1 MSSINIKIL
10 IFSSEILILACT
22 SSSLAFLKTYY
33 AYKSNKQ
40 GDNLQSWC
48 SPFSI
53 WNQSVVP
60 HPVIMVASWPAYM
73 VSQEAGKVVWYFL
86 LFKNYPQFVVIHN
99 VDDFSIV
106 NEADIDDFLESSCF
120 FNNPMDVANLNSGS
134 SAFSFFI
141 FLNINLFILIG
152 G

>member
-1 MSSINIKIL
+1 
-10 IFSSEILILACT
+10 
-22 SSSLAFLKTYY
+22 
-33 AYKSNKQ
+33 
-40 GDNLQSWC
+40 
-48 SPFSI
+48 
-53 WNQSVVP
+53 
-60 HPVIMVASWPAYM
+60 MVASWPAYM

-120 FNNPMDVANLNSGS
+120 FNNPMDVANLISGS

>member
-1 MSSINIKIL
+1 
-10 IFSSEILILACT
+10 
-22 SSSLAFLKTYY
+22 
-33 AYKSNKQ
+33 
-40 GDNLQSWC
+40 
-48 SPFSI
+48 
-53 WNQSVVP
+53 
-60 HPVIMVASWPAYM
+60 M

-86 LFKNYPQFVVIHN
+86 LFKNYQQFVVIHT

-120 FNNPMDVANLNSGS
+120 FNNPMDVTNLNSGS

-141 FLNINLFILIG
+141 FFLNINLFILIG